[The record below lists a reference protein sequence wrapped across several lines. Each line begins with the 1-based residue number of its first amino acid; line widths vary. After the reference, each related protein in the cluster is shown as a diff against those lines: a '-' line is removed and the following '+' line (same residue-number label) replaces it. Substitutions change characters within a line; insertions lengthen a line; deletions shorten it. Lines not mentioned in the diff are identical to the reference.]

1 MGPKLGKIQSD
12 LYADF
17 MALDLNVISKQLKS
31 LGVSI
36 SVCVF
41 KTWVNGWVTSD
52 RLQGKGTNFCVFG
65 CSPCEDSLS
74 HYIWCSPLWDAV
86 ASTAPFQVSLG
97 DFPDQRL
104 CLDQPTARDFKT
116 LAAAFH
122 LYNIAREKVKLTSL
136 PIPHDSVRELALRAW
151 FLVALAH

>member
-52 RLQGKGTNFCVFG
+52 RLRGKGTNFCVFG

-74 HYIWCSPLWDAV
+74 HYIWCSP
-86 ASTAPFQVSLG
+86 
-97 DFPDQRL
+97 
-104 CLDQPTARDFKT
+104 
-116 LAAAFH
+116 
-122 LYNIAREKVKLTSL
+122 
-136 PIPHDSVRELALRAW
+136 
-151 FLVALAH
+151 